1 MQGEEDS
8 EREERTFRMWLTS
21 LGLDLQAISSASPHI
36 SLHLPTS
43 PHISLY
49 LPVSRCIS
57 LYLPISPHI
66 TSLGLGLQ
74 IGNLVS
80 DCRTGIPLL
89 RVEDHLQPG
98 SVAWKQ
104 AGPRG
109 AWLGRG

>member
-21 LGLDLQAISSASPHI
+21 LGLDLQAISRISPHI
-36 SLHLPTS
+36 SSH
-43 PHISLY
+43 
-49 LPVSRCIS
+49 LPVSP
-57 LYLPISPHI
+57 LHLPISPHI

-98 SVAWKQ
+98 SVQWKQ
-104 AGPRG
+104 AAPRG
-109 AWLGRG
+109 ARLGRG